1 MAYTI
6 TKTNGDTLV
15 TVPETELNTDYGITL
30 VGRNYAGYGIYLN
43 DNFVSLMENFANPTA
58 PAQPLEGQLW
68 WNSTENSLQIWQG
81 SVWKKIGHVTA
92 SSNTPT
98 NAGRLVGDQWWD
110 TTNQQLKI
118 WAGETTSNSTAQ
130 FTSTQYVVSVATTD
144 NVRIGDILTTG
155 NISNVS
161 GIIVTQVLSTSNVRV
176 SSPASI
182 YAGETVTFTRGSG
195 WNLVGPSHTKDQQLT
210 GIYPRTI
217 TDVQGSTRVVG
228 LLYQKGQII
237 GSVSRDNEYTP
248 DAASAIDR
256 LPIIKPGITLIE
268 DSAPQQVRSVV
279 ANVAGAGGSTVIPLS
294 NTNDLQVGDRIIAAN
309 IAYSASKS
317 IQEIYA
323 NNSIRIDTTDFFS
336 LNEVVVFQRGADQS
350 NLFNGTATNS
360 QRLNGFTSDR
370 FAILSADQYFTD
382 SIGVAG
388 NIYVGSDSATQRTII
403 SQTESNLSIV
413 NTQANGNIAISS
425 RIAGI
430 ANPVVVLSVDGL
442 TGLATVRGLPTSAN
456 GVATKAY
463 VDNRE
468 VFVTASLAS
477 NIAAII
483 NAAPVDKRDFGNV
496 ATILNSYANAFVT
509 VDNQLAAKANIAS
522 PVFTGVAE
530 AVTATAGT
538 ANTQIATTAFV
549 ATAVANFAGQI
560 NANVFAANTAIATRA
575 PNVNADLAGTPQ
587 AADVA
592 TADRSRRIAT
602 TRFVGNVVDAALN
615 SISGTLNGAA
625 PTASPTLTGD
635 PTAPTVGNVTYTLD
649 SFWSATKN
657 IPVVIVGNQSRLA
670 TVGFVANAIATMPY
684 PNLSTYANL
693 ASPSFSGIPLAPT
706 AALGTATEQ
715 IATTRFVTERSPV
728 LSVCGYQGNVTLSV
742 SDITGAAP
750 IVGANLQAP
759 VLTVS
764 PASSANDT
772 SIPSTAWVKAITSN
786 LAPALNPTF
795 VGTVTV
801 PTPVDG
807 SNTTTAASTA
817 WVRARISGA
826 DVPKWGGSTK
836 YVDTRA
842 PNNGEGA
849 DGDIWFK
856 YIP

>member
-15 TVPETELNTDYGITL
+15 SVPETELNTDYGITL

-92 SSNTPT
+92 SSNTPSQT
-98 NAGRLVGDQWWD
+98 GRLVGDQWWD
-110 TTNQQLKI
+110 TTNQQLKV

-130 FTSTQYVVSVATTD
+130 FTTTQYVVSVTSTD
-144 NVRIGDILTTG
+144 NVRIGDIVTTG

-161 GIIVTQVLSTSNVRV
+161 GILVTQVLGTSNVRV

-195 WNLVGPSHTKDQQLT
+195 WNLVGPSYTKDQQLT
-210 GIYPRTI
+210 GIFPRTL
-217 TDVQGSTRVVG
+217 TDVQGTSRVVG
-228 LLYQKGQII
+228 LLYQKGQVI
-237 GSVSRDNEYTP
+237 GAVSRDNEYTP
-248 DAASAIDR
+248 NTASAIDR

-268 DSAPQQVRSVV
+268 DSAPQQVRSVT
-279 ANVAGAGGSTVIPLS
+279 ANTAGAGGNTVVPLS
-294 NTNDLQVGDRIIAAN
+294 NTDDLQVGDRIIAAN
-309 IAYSASKS
+309 IAYSAGKS

-323 NNSIRIDTTDFFS
+323 NNSVRIDVTDFFS
-336 LNEVVVFQRGADQS
+336 INEVVVFQRGADQS
-350 NLFNGTATNS
+350 NLFNGTATNA

-370 FAILSADQYFTD
+370 FAILSTDQYFTE

-403 SQTESNLSIV
+403 SQTLSNLSIL
-413 NTQANGNIAISS
+413 NTQANGNVAIRS
-425 RIAGI
+425 RIAGL
-430 ANPVVVLSVDGL
+430 ADPVTVFSIDGL
-442 TGLATVRGLPTSAN
+442 TGLASVRGVPTSSN

-463 VDNRE
+463 VDSRE
-468 VFVTASLAS
+468 VFATASVAS

-483 NAAPVDKRDFGNV
+483 NAAPIDKRDFGNV

-530 AVTATAGT
+530 AATATAGT

-549 ATAVANFAGQI
+549 TTAVANFASQI
-560 NANVFAANTAIATRA
+560 NANVFAANTNIATRA

-587 AADVA
+587 AAEVA

-602 TRFVGNVVDAALN
+602 TRFVGNVVDAAIN
-615 SISGTLNGAA
+615 GISGTLNSAA
-625 PTASPTLTGD
+625 PTASPALTGE
-635 PTAPTVGNVTYTLD
+635 PTAPTAGNVTYSLD
-649 SFWSATKN
+649 ASWSATRN
-657 IPVVIVGNQSRLA
+657 IPVAIVGNASRLA
-670 TVGFVANAIATMPY
+670 TIGFVANAIATMPY
-684 PNLSTYANL
+684 PNLTTLANL
-693 ASPSFSGIPLAPT
+693 ASPSFTGIPLAPT

-728 LSVCGYQGNVTLSV
+728 LSVCGYQGNVTLAV
-742 SDITGAAP
+742 TDITGAAP

-759 VLTVS
+759 VLSAS
-764 PASSANDT
+764 PNAASNDT

-786 LAPALNPTF
+786 LAAASNPTF
-795 VGTVTV
+795 IGTVTV
-801 PTPVDG
+801 PTPADG

-817 WVRARISGA
+817 WVRARLAAA
-826 DVPKWGGSTK
+826 DVPKWGGSVK
-836 YVDTRA
+836 YVNTRA